1 MRRGCRDLGWR
12 VRVLTRYVGQGPDLD
27 EIRAA
32 WRPDDRTTVV
42 IVDPSSPNI
51 LQFNPGKGV
60 QAKLARP
67 FFVELQSR
75 FGNLFY
81 VREEVGPRLLPLN
94 RIP

>member
-1 MRRGCRDLGWR
+1 M
-12 VRVLTRYVGQGPDLD
+12 LTRYVGQGPDLD